1 MSGLIIKVIEDL
13 KVSLV
18 QSIDTAIKNGKLL
31 NDKIP
36 DINIEIPA
44 DRIHGELS
52 TNIAMVSARVFRNSP
67 LNIAKIILDNLIVDK
82 SFVDKVEIAGSGFIN
97 FFLSQKFF
105 SKCLTEIKS
114 LGEEYGKCDY
124 GKNRKVMV
132 EFVSANPTGPMHM
145 GNARGGALGDCLS
158 SVLKLAGFDVFKE
171 FYVNDA
177 GNQIEKFASSLD
189 VRYRQIIE
197 GEKNVILPEDC
208 YQGEDI
214 KDLAYEFYQMYGEKC
229 LSCDIKE
236 RKNKLVEFALPKNIN
251 RMKEDMKKYN
261 IFFDNWFHESML
273 YENNDVNK
281 VIKILSDKELTY
293 KLDGATWYR
302 ATKFG
307 LEKDEVLIRKNGI
320 PTYFASDIAY
330 HYNKFKMRNFDMCID
345 IWGAD
350 HHGHIERLKSTM
362 EALDID
368 SSKLHILLIQ
378 FVRLVKNGEIVR
390 MSKRTGKAIQLSDL
404 LDEVSVDSARFI
416 FNMKEANTKMDFDLD
431 LAVKED
437 SQNPVYYVQYAH
449 ARICSILKSVS
460 ESVKKNLE
468 SGNICLDVLNSFE
481 EKQLI
486 YNMSLYTMQIISS
499 ARDFDPTRIT
509 KYVID
514 LATDFHKFYN
524 AHKVI
529 CDDSEVMLAR
539 VYLCV
544 CVKTIIRNILKLFK
558 ISIPEHM

>member
-1 MSGLIIKVIEDL
+1 MANLIIKVIEDL
-13 KVSLV
+13 KISLA
-18 QSIDTAIKNGKLL
+18 QSINEAIKDGKLL
-31 NDKIP
+31 DNKIP

-44 DRIHGELS
+44 DRAHGELS

-82 SFVDKVEIAGSGFIN
+82 SLIEKVEIAGAGFIN

-105 SKCLTEIKS
+105 SDCLLEIKS
-114 LGEEYGKCDY
+114 MDQEYGKCDY
-124 GKNRKVMV
+124 GKNKKLMV

-177 GNQIEKFASSLD
+177 GNQIEKFACSLD

-197 GEKNVILPEDC
+197 GENNVILPEDC

-214 KDLAYEFYQMYGEKC
+214 KDLAYEFYKIYGEKY
-229 LSCDIKE
+229 LSCDVNE
-236 RKNKLVEFALPKNIN
+236 RKSKLVEFALPKNID
-251 RMKEDMKKYN
+251 RMKKDMKKYN
-261 IFFDNWFHESML
+261 IFFDNWFHESLL
-273 YENNDVNK
+273 YENDDVNK
-281 VIKILSDKELTY
+281 IIKMLSDKGLTY
-293 KLDGATWYR
+293 ELDGAIWYK
-302 ATKFG
+302 ATQFG
-307 LEKDEVLIRKNGI
+307 LEKDEVLVRKNGI

-330 HYNKFKMRNFDMCID
+330 HYNKFKVRNFGICID

-350 HHGHIERLKSTM
+350 HHGHIARLKSAM
-362 EALDID
+362 ESLDID
-368 SSKLHILLIQ
+368 SSKLHILLVQ
-378 FVRLVKNGEIVR
+378 FVRLVKSGEVVR

-404 LDEVSVDSARFI
+404 LDEVSADSARFL
-416 FNMKEANTKMDFDLD
+416 FNIKEPNTKMDFDLD

-449 ARICSILKSVS
+449 ARICSILRSVPN
-460 ESVKKNLE
+460 SVRENLKKE
-468 SGNICLDVLNSFE
+468 NICLDVLTSSE
-481 EKQLI
+481 ERQLI
-486 YNMSLYTMQIISS
+486 YNMALYTMQIINC

-529 CDDSEVMLAR
+529 CDDNEIMLAR
-539 VYLCV
+539 IYLCI
-544 CVKTIIRNILKLFK
+544 CVKIVISNILRLFK
-558 ISIPEHM
+558 ISIPERM